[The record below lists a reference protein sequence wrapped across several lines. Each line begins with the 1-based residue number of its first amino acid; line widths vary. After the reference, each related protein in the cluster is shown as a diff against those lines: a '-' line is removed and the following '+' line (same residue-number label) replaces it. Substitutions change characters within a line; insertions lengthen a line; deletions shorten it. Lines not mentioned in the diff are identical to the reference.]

1 MQYKMLSAVI
11 FIVTCC
17 GLTQLTHAQGFGTGE
32 GLPRH
37 EITNVTGDLYRFRQ
51 ARHFG
56 MFLVTADGIVVVDPT
71 NTEAATWLKEQLDE
85 RFGLPVK
92 YVIYSHSHNDHAS
105 GGEVFARTATF
116 IGHENMRKN
125 LQSPAA
131 DAPLLPREQLWDT
144 NSDGFIQAPEAEDT
158 ALANAF
164 AARDSNRDGH
174 LTRVEIWA
182 GQYAG
187 EQVPPDVYYSDRLSI
202 SLGGKTVELHYM
214 GPNHTDDMTVVFFPE
229 ERTIYTVDFLT
240 PNRPPRTYLGGGFFP
255 EWLESLLRVEQ
266 LDFDIISPGHE
277 LPGTK
282 EHVIE
287 QRRYMEE
294 LIAAVSDG
302 IAEGKT
308 MEELV
313 ETVLMEDY
321 DHLIEFDLSRAGNVI
336 GVYETLVS
344 DQ

>member
-1 MQYKMLSAVI
+1 MQSRMLSAVI
-11 FIVTCC
+11 SIVTCC
-17 GLTQLTHAQGFGTGE
+17 SLSQFTHAQGFGTGE

-37 EITNVTGDLYRFRQ
+37 EISNVTGDLYRFRQ

-71 NTEAATWLKEQLDE
+71 NTEAATWLEEQLDE

-116 IGHENMRKN
+116 IGHENMRRN

-144 NSDGFIQAPEAEDT
+144 NGDGFIQAPEAEDT

-164 AARDSNRDGH
+164 AARDSNRDGN

-202 SLGGKTVELHYM
+202 SLGGRTVELHYM

-229 ERTIYTVDFLT
+229 ERAIYTVDFLT